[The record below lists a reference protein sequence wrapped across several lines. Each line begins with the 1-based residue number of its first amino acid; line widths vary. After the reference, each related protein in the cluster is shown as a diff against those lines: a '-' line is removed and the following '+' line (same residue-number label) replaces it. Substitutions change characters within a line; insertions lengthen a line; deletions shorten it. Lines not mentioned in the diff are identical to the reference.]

1 MTTPFRDHTTSGV
14 ASTRRRRALG
24 AAWRTY
30 RHNRP
35 AMVGLVTV
43 VVFGLLAVFGSLLL
57 DARQLDVSS
66 ATGPVLAHPSGSYLL
81 GTDNFGRSVLAL
93 VVSGARVSLLVGLT
107 ATIGAMVIGAAIG
120 VAAGYFGGTWVDTA
134 LTSVI
139 NWFLAIPWVVFAIA
153 LAAILGPTL
162 LNIIV
167 VIAITS
173 WPTTALVV
181 RAQVLTVR
189 ERTYVE
195 RARALGGGHWHVV
208 TRHVLPNVAPLIL
221 ANATLTVGLAILAE
235 TTLSILGL
243 GDPGSISWGRVIEE
257 AFTNGAVSSGYW
269 WWLMP
274 PGLAIVAV
282 TLAFTMCGYG
292 LEEVL
297 DPKLRR

>member
-1 MTTPFRDHTTSGV
+1 
-14 ASTRRRRALG
+14 
-24 AAWRTY
+24 
-30 RHNRP
+30 
-35 AMVGLVTV
+35 
-43 VVFGLLAVFGSLLL
+43 
-57 DARQLDVSS
+57 
-66 ATGPVLAHPSGSYLL
+66 
-81 GTDNFGRSVLAL
+81 VLAL

-120 VAAGYFGGTWVDTA
+120 VAAGYFGGTLVDTA

-208 TRHVLPNVAPLIL
+208 TRHVLPNVSPLIL

-282 TLAFTMCGYG
+282 TLSFTMCGYG